1 VGAAAAVTTEGQDP
15 ASAEFEGRLAERRQ
29 RIEQALAQ
37 WLFPPDQELVPQL
50 KAACEHAV
58 FSGGKRLRPLVC
70 VLVAEA
76 SGGTIEDALA
86 AAAAIELVHCYSLVH
101 DDLPAMDDDDFRR
114 GRPTCHKVHGEAM
127 AILAGDAL
135 LTRAFEVAAR
145 GSPMSVAAGV
155 CAILGHGAGL
165 SGMVNGQAGDLLGE
179 GQSPTEERVRW
190 IHERKTAALFGAAA
204 RIGALCASSR
214 RPEARALLDP
224 ASGYGHALGL
234 AFQVVDDLLGRS
246 GDSARTGKPVGKDD
260 ERKKLTYPAAIGE
273 DGARAHAAALSE
285 QARTE
290 AAKFPRPGDLER
302 LASRLRERVA

>member
-1 VGAAAAVTTEGQDP
+1 MQGSVVVKRDDADSAA
-15 ASAEFEGRLAERRQ
+15 FETRLAERRD
-29 RIEQALAQ
+29 RIERALKE
-37 WLFPPDQELVPQL
+37 WLFPPGEEIVPQL
-50 KAACEHAV
+50 KAACEYAV

-70 VLVAEA
+70 VLAAEA
-76 SGGTIEDALA
+76 CGGAIEDALA
-86 AAAAIELVHCYSLVH
+86 AAAALEYVHCYSLVH

-145 GSPMSVAAGV
+145 GAPPPVAAGV

-165 SGMVNGQAGDLLGE
+165 AGMVNGQAGDLLGE

-204 RIGALCASSR
+204 RIGAHCAT
-214 RPEARALLDP
+214 AHRAGAKDLLD
-224 ASGYGHALGL
+224 AAWRYGFELGR

-246 GDSARTGKPVGKDD
+246 GDSRRTGKPVGKDD
-260 ERKKLTYPAAIGE
+260 ERGKLTYPSAIGE
-273 DGARAHAAALSE
+273 EAARKLAAALSE
-285 QARTE
+285 RARTE
-290 AAKFPRPGDLER
+290 AKTFPKPDDLER
-302 LASRLRERVA
+302 LALELQERVA